1 MSQIDFDFFP
11 VPRIHFGIG
20 RLAALP
26 SLLGP
31 AGSNLLVVYNGGER
45 TLAAVADVLK
55 SSSVRLTAY
64 RQHGEPTVDHVDAGL
79 EIGRRAGCTGLIA
92 VGGGSAI
99 DAGKAIAGLL
109 ANGGSAMDYME
120 VIGAGQKITQAA
132 CPWIAIPTTA
142 GTGAEVTRN
151 AVIGE
156 PSKKF
161 KSSIR
166 SELLLPMAVIV
177 DAELGR
183 NVSPRVSACSG
194 MDALCQ
200 CIEGYTSSGASP
212 MTDPL
217 ALKGIRLAA
226 RALPRVVHDG
236 NDLAARQDMALA
248 ALLSGIVLTNAG
260 LGAVHGFAAPIGAN
274 FPAPHGAVC
283 AALLPHVIRANVR
296 VAGDALRERYA
307 DIGRALVAE
316 FRIHTAEAALLP
328 AEITSRLFK
337 DLAIPPLR
345 AFGLSDHCVLDMIT
359 LAKKA
364 SSMKFNPVPL
374 SDVTL
379 TEILRAAIHA

>member
-1 MSQIDFDFFP
+1 MAVLVSFS
-11 VPRIHFGIG
+11 RN
-20 RLAALP
+20 LAR
-26 SLLGP
+26 P
-31 AGSNLLVVYNGGER
+31 A
-45 TLAAVADVLK
+45 A
-55 SSSVRLTAY
+55 
-64 RQHGEPTVDHVDAGL
+64 P
-79 EIGRRAGCTGLIA
+79 C
-92 VGGGSAI
+92 
-99 DAGKAIAGLL
+99 
-109 ANGGSAMDYME
+109 
-120 VIGAGQKITQAA
+120 
-132 CPWIAIPTTA
+132 IAIPTTA
-142 GTGAEVTRN
+142 GTGSEVTRN

-161 KSSIR
+161 KASIR

-274 FPAPHGAVC
+274 FSAPHGAVC

-307 DIGRALVAE
+307 DIGRALVDDV
-316 FRIHTAEAALLP
+316 RIPTSEAASLP
-328 AEITSRLFK
+328 AEITSRLLH

-345 AFGLSDHCVLDMIT
+345 AFGLSDHCVLAMIT